1 MHLPVYTHPTPF
13 SFAGDRRTPL
23 WVKSARCGCGCG
35 GDRAYRLPLD
45 HRCARPAGAWSLSRE
60 HDVSETPHRTWL
72 APYDMVTI
80 WGGRM
85 ASRARIY
92 SSDSLPPTHRA
103 GSRGSPSCSPCAPV
117 PARYATLSTQNFP
130 KPNIGTSRPPSR
142 LYTASSQLVSN
153 VSRHRLIE
161 SRDTTVLNTND
172 SI

>member
-85 ASRARIY
+85 ASRARID

-103 GSRGSPSCSPCAPV
+103 GSNAAHLHAHLARRSPRG
-117 PARYATLSTQNFP
+117 TQPYQP
-130 KPNIGTSRPPSR
+130 KTSQNQTSAHHDPRQRHACIPPR
-142 LYTASSQLVSN
+142 LNSSQTC
-153 VSRHRLIE
+153 HDI
-161 SRDTTVLNTND
+161 D
-172 SI
+172 SSSHETRQY